1 MAGGRGPSHRQ
12 SGVRAVEKILLTAEE
27 AAEVLGVGKST
38 VYDLMRM
45 RLLRSV
51 QIGRSRRIP
60 VHACQELVD
69 RLLGEDVPA

>member
-1 MAGGRGPSHRQ
+1 MD
-12 SGVRAVEKILLTAEE
+12 KILLTPEE

-38 VYDLMRM
+38 VYDLIRM

-69 RLLGEDVPA
+69 RLLEQDVPA